1 MHIEK
6 HSKKFHVSQRG
17 AATGGVIV
25 TIALLI
31 NPKQF
36 GAKLIR
42 FTNKIHWFIAIVSSK
57 WQASLTFSMHQSN
70 VSLWP
75 WVGVWARFPMYS
87 LKIYLRELIMG
98 LNKRILN
105 ILLWHH
111 YHKLANN
118 SFSTVFRVSVWRLW
132 KEWFLNWNFDV

>member
-1 MHIEK
+1 M
-6 HSKKFHVSQRG
+6 KFKVYYGKRWKTCFHAYWKNIRRNSTCRKEAQRL
-17 AATGGVIV
+17 ASVIV

-70 VSLWP
+70 VFLRP
-75 WVGVWARFPMYS
+75 CVCVWARFTMYS
-87 LKIYLRELIMG
+87 LKKYLRERRG
-98 LNKRILN
+98 Q
-105 ILLWHH
+105 
-111 YHKLANN
+111 
-118 SFSTVFRVSVWRLW
+118 VSWQYNVWNRNHMLQPGKW
-132 KEWFLNWNFDV
+132 CTIN